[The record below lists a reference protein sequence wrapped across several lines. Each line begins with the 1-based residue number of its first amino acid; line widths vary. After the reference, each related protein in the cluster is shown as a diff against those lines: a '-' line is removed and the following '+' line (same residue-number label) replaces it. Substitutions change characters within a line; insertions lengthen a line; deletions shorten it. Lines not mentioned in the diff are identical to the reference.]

1 MTASEHEPGSEALL
15 DLRGLVAGYGG
26 VPVVHGVDLHVG
38 AGEVVVLL
46 GANGAGKTT
55 ILLTVSGLLPPLG
68 GEVRVHGE
76 VTTSGKRRRS
86 LGRAARWARQ
96 GLVHVPE
103 DRGLFP
109 DLTVAEH
116 LRLVRRSDRSPTQD
130 EVLERFPLLERIR
143 DRRAG
148 LLSGGEQQM
157 LSLARAFL
165 AGPRVLLVDELS
177 LGLAP
182 LVVESL
188 LPVVRGMADEQ
199 GIGVLLVEQHV
210 RLALEVADRA
220 VLLQR
225 GRVALEGTAAELAS
239 QLEAVEATYLGAVD
253 PPA

>member
-1 MTASEHEPGSEALL
+1 MNAPVLEVK
-15 DLRGLVAGYGG
+15 GLVAGHDG
-26 VPVVHGVDLHVG
+26 VPVVHGVDLRVDP
-38 AGEVVVLL
+38 GEVVVLL

-55 ILLTVSGLLPPLG
+55 ILLTVSGLLPALG
-68 GEVRVHGE
+68 GEVWITGDRAVSPG
-76 VTTSGKRRRS
+76 RRRS
-86 LGRAARWARQ
+86 LGRAAAWARR

-116 LRLVRRSDRSPTQD
+116 LRLVRRSERSPTD
-130 EVLERFPLLERIR
+130 DDVYERFPVMARVR

-165 AGPRVLLVDELS
+165 SGPRVLLIDELS

-182 LVVESL
+182 VVVQSL
-188 LPVVRGMADEQ
+188 LPLVREMADVH
-199 GIGVLLVEQHV
+199 GIGVLVVEQHV

-225 GRVALEGTAAELAS
+225 GRITLEGTAAELS
-239 QLEAVEATYLGAVD
+239 GQLEAVEASYLGVVA
-253 PPA
+253 PPSGPDR

>member
-1 MTASEHEPGSEALL
+1 MNAPVLEV
-15 DLRGLVAGYGG
+15 RGLVAGHDG
-26 VPVVHGVDLHVG
+26 VPVVHGVDLRVDP
-38 AGEVVVLL
+38 GEVVVLL

-55 ILLTVSGLLPPLG
+55 ILLTVSGLLPALG
-68 GEVRVHGE
+68 GEVWITGDRAVSPG
-76 VTTSGKRRRS
+76 RRRS
-86 LGRAARWARQ
+86 LGRAAAWARR

-116 LRLVRRSDRSPTQD
+116 LRLVRRSERSPTD
-130 EVLERFPLLERIR
+130 DDVYERFPVMARVR

-165 AGPRVLLVDELS
+165 SGPRVLLIDELS

-182 LVVESL
+182 VVVQSL
-188 LPVVRGMADEQ
+188 LPLVREMADVH
-199 GIGVLLVEQHV
+199 GIGVLVVEQHV

-225 GRVALEGTAAELAS
+225 GRITLEGTATELS
-239 QLEAVEATYLGAVD
+239 GQLEAVEASYLGVVA
-253 PPA
+253 PPSGPDR

>member
-1 MTASEHEPGSEALL
+1 ML
-15 DLRGLVAGYGG
+15 DLRGLVAGHDG
-26 VPVVHGVDLHVG
+26 VPVVHGVDLQVS
-38 AGEVVVLL
+38 AGEVLVLL

-55 ILLTVSGLLPPLG
+55 ILLTVSGLLPVLG
-68 GEVRVHGE
+68 GEVWIDGE
-76 VTTSGKRRRS
+76 LAASPKRRRS
-86 LGRAARWARQ
+86 LGRAAAWARR

-103 DRGLFP
+103 DRGLFS
-109 DLTVAEH
+109 DLTVDEH
-116 LRLVRRSDRSPTQD
+116 LRLVGRSDRSPTAA
-130 EVLERFPLLERIR
+130 EVLARFPVLERLG

-182 LVVESL
+182 LVVQSL
-188 LPVVRGMADEQ
+188 LPLVREMADQQ
-199 GIGVLLVEQHV
+199 GIGVLVVEQHV

-225 GRVALEGTAAELAS
+225 GHVVLQGTATELS
-239 QLEAVEATYLGAVD
+239 TQLEAVEASYLGDVGE
-253 PPA
+253 PPV